1 MDQHDKKMLQD
12 TLRIERENHAMLKKL
27 LTIHRRAFIFKAI
40 YWIVIIGAA
49 IGIFSFLK
57 PYLENVASFYT
68 SSSSGVSNAIHLIS
82 GE

>member
-12 TLRIERENHAMLKKL
+12 TLRIERENHVMLKKL
-27 LTIHRRAFIFKAI
+27 LSIQRRAFVFKAI
-40 YWIVIIGAA
+40 YWVIIIGAA

-57 PYLENVASFYT
+57 PYLESVASFYT
-68 SSSSGVSNAIHLIS
+68 GSSSGVSNAIHLIG